1 MPPKAVRHALT
12 VLTALSLL
20 SGATPASAQAYSLA
34 RSVRIGGEGG
44 WDYLSHDAAS
54 NRLFISRGT
63 HVQVVDPDTGRVVGD
78 LADTPGVHGVALAAD
93 LGKAY
98 TSNGRDNTVGVFDL
112 KTLQP
117 LARVATPAGLNP
129 DFIVFEPVTRRVFAF
144 NGRSQ
149 NASVIDATTD
159 RLVATIALRGKP
171 EAAVADGR
179 GSVFVDIEDT
189 NELTVIQAADA
200 RVSATWPLPGCD
212 EPAGLALDASAR
224 RLFVGCH
231 NRSLLVV
238 NADSGA
244 VLSRLPIGAGVDA
257 NAYDPATRQVF
268 SAQGDGTM
276 TVIAAPG
283 ADRYSVTQTATTR
296 PGARTLALNTVNHEV
311 YLVTADFDEQPPAD
325 GGTRPRRVMKPD
337 SFTLLVMRP
346 SVP

>member
-1 MPPKAVRHALT
+1 MSLKAARRA
-12 VLTALSLL
+12 LTALSLL
-20 SGATPASAQAYSLA
+20 TLAAAASAQNYTLA

-44 WDYLSHDAAS
+44 WDYLIHDAAS
-54 NRLFISRGT
+54 QRLFITRGS

-78 LADTPGVHGVALAAD
+78 LADTPGVHGVARAAD
-93 LGKAY
+93 LGKGY
-98 TSNGRDNTVGVFDL
+98 TSNGRDNSVGVFDL

-129 DFIVFEPVTRRVFAF
+129 DFIVYEPVTRRVFAF
-144 NGRSQ
+144 NGRSR
-149 NASVIDATTD
+149 NASVIDAATD
-159 RLVATIALRGKP
+159 RLVATIALHGKP

-189 NELTVIQAADA
+189 NELTAIQAAEA
-200 RVSATWPLPGCD
+200 RVTATWPLPGCD

-231 NRSLLVV
+231 NRQLLVV

-244 VLSRLPIGAGVDA
+244 VLSHLPIGAGVDA

-283 ADRYSVTQTATTR
+283 GDRYSVAQTATTR
-296 PGARTLALNTVNHEV
+296 PGARTLALNASNHEV
-311 YLVTADFDEQPPAD
+311 YLVTADFDEQPPAA
-325 GGTRPRRVMKPD
+325 GSTRPRRVMKPD

-346 SVP
+346 TVP